1 MKFFKAI
8 PLAFALYTATTSALP
23 VAWSANYARD
33 APSDALEART
43 RFNILPFP
51 FQQRPPVFPRP
62 AIFAPGRPLDKPTF
76 RPAVQPSRRSELDD
90 LAAIFDELA
99 AVEPG
104 SIEARDIQARFFNRI
119 IEAIK
124 GIFGRDSGAADIGAR
139 DIQARFFN
147 RIIEAIK
154 GIFGRDLQDDE
165 LSALLEDLAAAEP
178 GSIEARDI
186 QARFFNRII
195 EAIKG
200 IFGRDSGAADISAR
214 DLEAR
219 FLFFPALGKLLG
231 IF

>member
-8 PLAFALYTATTSALP
+8 PIAFALYTATTSALP

-62 AIFAPGRPLDKPTF
+62 AIFAPGRPLGKPTF

-104 SIEARDIQARFFNRI
+104 SIE
-119 IEAIK
+119 
-124 GIFGRDSGAADIGAR
+124 AR